1 VRVERD
7 RDHLAIAEHLFVSH
21 PARGDIR
28 VESFDRR
35 GVIMDRPLK
44 RRGPGSRLA
53 TLGSRLVRPPLQEY
67 GPSSDYGVPEPYAAQ
82 YAEPPVARYPISRQG
97 YDCHAVDAHVAELEG
112 ELAELERQLSEARL
126 HVTAKSEVAREI
138 DRIGEQTSAILV
150 AAHDEAQQTVRLAE
164 SHANTVIADAAS
176 YAAALTEEA
185 NTQLR
190 AIEARTQS
198 VSSTRERLIDDVR
211 LTARALNALADEG
224 SRSLPNVQVDSE
236 QE

>member
-1 VRVERD
+1 
-7 RDHLAIAEHLFVSH
+7 
-21 PARGDIR
+21 

-35 GVIMDRPLK
+35 GVIVDRPLK
-44 RRGPGSRLA
+44 RPGPGSRLA
-53 TLGSRLVRPPLQEY
+53 TLGSRLVRPPLQY
-67 GPSSDYGVPEPYAAQ
+67 GPSSDHGVPEPYAAQ

-97 YDCHAVDAHVAELEG
+97 YDCGAVDAHVAELEG

-126 HVTAKSEVAREI
+126 HITAKSEVAREI

-164 SHANTVIADAAS
+164 SQANTVIADAAS
-176 YAAALTEEA
+176 YAAALTAQA

-190 AIEARTQS
+190 AIEEQTQS

-211 LTARALNALADEG
+211 LTARALNALADGG
-224 SRSLPNVQVDSE
+224 SRSLGDVQVDSE
-236 QE
+236 QQ